1 MTHRHEYDTYRRGNA
16 VISLRDQGRMPRGFQ
31 LEAVRRRIT
40 DTLDIIPESHI
51 NLFGTGGNIRVGS
64 IPATGGG
71 HNPTIPHIRLSYNCF
86 DGAREHSYNNGRLSY
101 TLLHEMGHIVDK
113 SIQPTCMEFLA
124 SEFPLGC
131 LGILSRYHGGG
142 TRGVS
147 EHYADIYADYFYNE
161 IGGLSYNVLRAGRSA
176 GCSDLSRPC
185 TGCESMGTRLRRGL
199 SSGHSLPS
207 GRNLTSLRYDALFRS
222 PPFRGVSRIGE
233 HASYMPPTPDSEAD
247 LSGVASHCAY
257 KIPQSGPTR
266 RT

>member
-1 MTHRHEYDTYRRGNA
+1 MTHRHEYATYRRGNA
-16 VISLRDQGRMPRGFQ
+16 VISLRDQGRMPQGFR
-31 LEAVRRRIT
+31 LEAVRERIIE
-40 DTLDIIPESHI
+40 TLNIIPESHI

-64 IPATGGG
+64 MPPTGGG

-113 SIQPTCMEFLA
+113 SIHPTCMEFLA

-131 LGILSRYHGGG
+131 LAILNRYHGGG

-147 EHYADIYADYFYNE
+147 EHYADAYADYLYNE
-161 IGGLSYNVLRAGRSA
+161 IGGLSYNVLRTGRSA
-176 GCSDLSRPC
+176 DCSDLSRPC
-185 TGCESMGTRLRRGL
+185 TGCNRMEAQLSRGL
-199 SSGHSLPS
+199 SSGESLPS

-222 PPFRGVSRIGE
+222 PPFRGVPRTGG
-233 HASYMPPTPDSEAD
+233 HASYIPPTSDSQTD
-247 LSGVASHCAY
+247 YFGVASRCAY

-266 RT
+266 LT